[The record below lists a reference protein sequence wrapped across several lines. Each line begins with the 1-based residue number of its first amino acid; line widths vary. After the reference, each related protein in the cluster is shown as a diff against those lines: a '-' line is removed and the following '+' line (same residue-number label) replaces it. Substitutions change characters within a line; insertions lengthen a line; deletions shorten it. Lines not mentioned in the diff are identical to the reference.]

1 MVDSVQN
8 QIKIMIPTAEELYN
22 KLVLVVGESGSGKT
36 TVLLDAAK
44 EHGGKVINLNLDLSF
59 ELLELTEKQRV
70 LRLPGLIAAIIEEVK
85 PIVFLDNI
93 EILFDKS
100 LKQDPLKLLKGLSRN
115 HVIVASWNGKYK
127 KNKIIYANPDH
138 PEYRVYDAEDTI
150 ILSMDKTTTINFE
163 NIREA
168 GQA

>member
-1 MVDSVQN
+1 MVESIQN
-8 QIKIMIPTAEELYN
+8 QIKKIIPTAEELYN

-36 TVLLDAAK
+36 AVLLDAAK
-44 EHGGKVINLNLDLSF
+44 ELGGKVINLNLALSF

-70 LRLPGLIAAIIEEVK
+70 LRLPGLIATIIEEVE

-93 EILFDKS
+93 EILFDNG

-115 HVIVASWNGKYK
+115 HLIVASWNGKYK
-127 KNKIIYANPDH
+127 KNKLIYANPDH
-138 PEYRVYDAEDTI
+138 PEYRAYDAEDTI
-150 ILSMDKTTTINFE
+150 IVSMDKTTTINFE

>member
-8 QIKIMIPTAEELYN
+8 QIKKMIPTAEELYN

-36 TVLLDAAK
+36 AVLLDAAK

-115 HVIVASWNGKYK
+115 HVIVASWNGKCK
-127 KNKIIYANPDH
+127 KNKLIYANPDH
-138 PEYRVYDAEDTI
+138 PEYRVYDSEDTI
-150 ILSMDKTTTINFE
+150 IVSMDKTTTIHFE

>member
-1 MVDSVQN
+1 MVESIQN
-8 QIKIMIPTAEELYN
+8 QIKKLLPTVVELYN
-22 KLVLVVGESGSGKT
+22 KLILVVGESGSGKT
-36 TVLLDAAK
+36 AILWDAAK
-44 EHGGKVINLNLDLSF
+44 EHGCGVMNLNLDLSY

-70 LRLPGLIAAIIEEVK
+70 LRLPGLIAGIIEDVK
-85 PIVFLDNI
+85 PLVFLDNI
-93 EILFDKS
+93 EILFDKG

-127 KNKIIYANPDH
+127 KNRLFYAESDH
-138 PEYRVYDAEDTI
+138 PEYRVYDADDTI
-150 ILSMDKTTTINFE
+150 IVSMDKTTAINFE

>member
-1 MVDSVQN
+1 MVESVQN
-8 QIKIMIPTAEELYN
+8 QIKKLLPTVEELYN

-36 TVLLDAAK
+36 AVLWDAAK

-70 LRLPGLIAAIIEEVK
+70 LRLPGLIAAIIEDVK
-85 PIVFLDNI
+85 PIVFLDNL

-115 HVIVASWNGKYK
+115 HLIVASWNGKYK
-127 KNKIIYANPDH
+127 KHKLIYANSDH

-150 ILSMDKTTTINFE
+150 IVSMDKATTINFE
-163 NIREA
+163 NIKEA